1 VDSKAE
7 CDRLNL
13 AHIGRKN
20 IYQKNEKT
28 KAKQMPVATYFGTG
42 SRSVVRKE

>member
-13 AHIGRKN
+13 AHIGRKD
-20 IYQKNEKT
+20 IYQKREN
-28 KAKQMPVATYFGTG
+28 
-42 SRSVVRKE
+42 